1 MANKKIDNKIDGK
14 TPSEIAHDVNWSA
27 TKKAF
32 AVGTGIFV
40 GALGAAGILTT
51 DMPEGNTS
59 EPVKD
64 QSAIVGTMPEDFE
77 TSNDLLNSMVDSSD
91 AIDESEVSED
101 FSQEEIEENKEAE
114 AFCNFLSDALRS
126 GLDERGNYL
135 DKFDYDFE
143 NVTLEYNKRTGI
155 SEFEINGY
163 NKDLGKMN
171 SCKFLV
177 ERAHMVEILDLLG
190 VDYGNEELF
199 EYTLTSEKIA
209 ELDAE
214 ALATIQGILKGNF
227 AFDKEEGE
235 EEVVL
240 PNEGSD
246 IPAEAP
252 ESDENKENNAD
263 KPLYENEFSKNDKVD
278 SICHQFNNFM
288 DDIFNIQ
295 DWGSNSLEHKFIG
308 FEIDYDAD
316 YQNGTL
322 TIDGYCKD
330 TKQIGSASWM
340 LNEEQATKLLKLLG
354 YNQQA
359 LPHES
364 VNGYKASIDVLEG
377 RSFEELFEIEL
388 ILKGLQADLEE
399 IISNE
404 NIKG

>member
-1 MANKKIDNKIDGK
+1 MELLLDDRIDLVTLVGSAGTGK
-14 TPSEIAHDVNWSA
+14 TLITLA
-27 TKKAF
+27 TGLKRTF
-32 AVGTGIFV
+32 DDENYRRLLVCRPIVPVGRDLGFLPGTMEEKLDAWM
-40 GALGAAGILTT
+40 GAIYDNLSFLAGIKN
-51 DMPEGNTS
+51 P
-59 EPVKD
+59 
-64 QSAIVGTMPEDFE
+64 
-77 TSNDLLNSMVDSSD
+77 
-91 AIDESEVSED
+91 
-101 FSQEEIEENKEAE
+101 
-114 AFCNFLSDALRS
+114 
-126 GLDERGNYL
+126 
-135 DKFDYDFE
+135 
-143 NVTLEYNKRTGI
+143 
-155 SEFEINGY
+155 
-163 NKDLGKMN
+163 
-171 SCKFLV
+171 
-177 ERAHMVEILDLLG
+177 
-190 VDYGNEELF
+190 
-199 EYTLTSEKIA
+199 
-209 ELDAE
+209 
-214 ALATIQGILKGNF
+214 
-227 AFDKEEGE
+227 EEGE

-240 PNEGSD
+240 PNEGRD

-263 KPLYENEFSKNDKVD
+263 KPLYENECSKNDKVD

-388 ILKGLQADLEE
+388 ILNELQADLEE